1 MRRTMSIL
9 SIYLLILATTPS
21 FAAKGSTSGAHFFS
35 DTSASVDLSTGGL
48 VIHIDEGGLGQ
59 AQTDYTVTADASATY
74 QCFNGGGNHPK
85 ASNKQT
91 VGSTVTSSF
100 PVNPINGRV
109 QVTITVSGTPLA
121 QGSFSCPSGQDLYLQ
136 SVSYTAITI
145 EDTTNGV
152 TAPILTAAVTNLH
165 LLIP

>member
-1 MRRTMSIL
+1 MKRAISVL
-9 SIYLLILATTPS
+9 SMYLLVLATTPS
-21 FAAKGSTSGAHFFS
+21 FAGKGSTSGAHFFS
-35 DTSASVDLSTGGL
+35 DTSATVDLSSGGL

-59 AQTDYTVTADASATY
+59 AETDYTVTADASATY

-85 ASNKQT
+85 AGNKQT
-91 VGSTVTSSF
+91 VGSTVTNTF

-109 QVTITVSGTPLA
+109 QVTITLTGTPLA

-136 SVSYTAITI
+136 SVSYTDIVIT
-145 EDTTNGV
+145 DTTNNV
-152 TAPILTAAVTNLH
+152 VAPTLTVSVSNLH

>member
-1 MRRTMSIL
+1 MRSTMSIL